1 MLLTTRCLSQRR
13 SNRGHGQRAWP
24 LLKIPQAK
32 TTTALGATCKFSR
45 DLKSPCPHQPHSPPP
60 SMGPLRARHHGN
72 LPAFSKPALSFVLLP
87 GPSWPLGTLQD
98 ASRWFSPGLCAH
110 YPSRSRENTSP
121 KPHLPHCCKCQQG
134 SAQTRAKC
142 TCSRM
147 GTITGLRP
155 ETQLLCPHPHDVM
168 LSDQLSPCSA
178 RSSDTTVTQLSFF
191 F

>member
-134 SAQTRAKC
+134 SA
-142 TCSRM
+142 
-147 GTITGLRP
+147 L
-155 ETQLLCPHPHDVM
+155 TQGQMHMFQDGYHYWVK
-168 LSDQLSPCSA
+168 A
-178 RSSDTTVTQLSFF
+178 
-191 F
+191 